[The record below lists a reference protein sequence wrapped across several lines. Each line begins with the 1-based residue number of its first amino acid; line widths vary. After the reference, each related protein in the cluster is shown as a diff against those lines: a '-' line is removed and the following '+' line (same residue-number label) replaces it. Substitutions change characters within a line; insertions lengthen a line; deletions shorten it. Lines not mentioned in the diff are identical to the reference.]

1 MSHCDARRT
10 RPIFVCDAAKEC
22 GFIAPSSGGDKSDNV
37 FIGSAELAR
46 SGVHSLNSGDYIGFV
61 RRLRPGRS
69 AEATNIRLLGAEAAD
84 YQMFREGRWHA

>member
-1 MSHCDARRT
+1 MCEERGTILFCD
-10 RPIFVCDAAKEC
+10 VAKKC
-22 GFIAPSSGGDKSDNV
+22 GFIVPSSGGDNNV

-46 SGVHSLNSGDYIGFV
+46 TGMRSLNSGDYIGFV

-84 YQMFREGRWHA
+84 YQMFREGRWRAGSIIQR

>member
-1 MSHCDARRT
+1 MREERGTILFRDVAKNFG
-10 RPIFVCDAAKEC
+10 FVV
-22 GFIAPSSGGDKSDNV
+22 PSSGGDKSDNV

-46 SGVHSLNSGDYIGFV
+46 SEVHSLYPGDYIGFV

-69 AEATNIRLLGAEAAD
+69 AEATNIRLLAAEAAD

>member
-1 MSHCDARRT
+1 MLPRNSASS
-10 RPIFVCDAAKEC
+10 FQ
-22 GFIAPSSGGDKSDNV
+22 SSGGEKSDDV

-46 SGVHSLNSGDYIGFV
+46 STVHSLNPGDYIGFV
-61 RRLRPGRS
+61 RRLRPGSS